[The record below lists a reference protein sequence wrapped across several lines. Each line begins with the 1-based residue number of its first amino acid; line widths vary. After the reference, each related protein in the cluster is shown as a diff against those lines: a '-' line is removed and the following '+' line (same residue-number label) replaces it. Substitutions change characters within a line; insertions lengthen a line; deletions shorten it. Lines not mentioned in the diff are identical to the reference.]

1 MATTI
6 DFDPDTLNLES
17 KGEWVTVYIELPEGY
32 DVDDID
38 VSTVY
43 LYICGNAIF
52 AELHPTE
59 IGDYDYDGITDLMVK
74 FDRSFVIELI
84 PQGVDEVVLTVSGE
98 FTDPVIFTGEDT
110 INVMKAED

>member
-1 MATTI
+1 
-6 DFDPDTLNLES
+6 
-17 KGEWVTVYIELPEGY
+17 
-32 DVDDID
+32 
-38 VSTVY
+38 
-43 LYICGNAIF
+43 
-52 AELHPTE
+52 
-59 IGDYDYDGITDLMVK
+59 MVK